1 MTKSKKLHLRL
12 RKSCITIASSLLCIL
27 IGLLI
32 GFVFLLL
39 LDPSHAWKD
48 GFWPM
53 LQSGFR
59 MVNNEALKKSG
70 MNWMTVGQEL
80 SEAAPIIM
88 TGLSVAFAFQTGL
101 FNIGAAGQY
110 VLGAF
115 GAMYAALIL
124 HLPWYLCLLA
134 ATLMGALWGA
144 IPGICKAFLNVN
156 EVITCIMFN
165 WIGLFTVNN
174 ILYDRGSG
182 PMYNQYTAQ
191 TYAISAVSPHS
202 QIPSKLLGLDLYA
215 VFKYP
220 SLTISIF
227 LAVIAALLCLLIL
240 NRTTFGYEL
249 KACGFNRNAARYA
262 GIRDKQ
268 KIVLAMV
275 IAGALAGFG
284 AGLYYLS
291 GAAQWS
297 PGDSTALPSVGFDG
311 ISVALLASLNPVG
324 CILSGLFLSHLN
336 VGGSQM
342 TQALFPTEVA
352 HLISGIIIYL
362 CAFSSLFRKRVVHV
376 LENLNTPGKK
386 ASEYRRKQN
395 DFDD

>member
-1 MTKSKKLHLRL
+1 MKKSRNLNSRLKKG
-12 RKSCITIASSLLCIL
+12 CITAVSSLLCIL
-27 IGLLI
+27 LGLLI
-32 GFVFLLL
+32 GFLLL
-39 LDPSHAWKD
+39 LILDPAHAWKD

-59 MVNNEALKKSG
+59 MVNNEALKRSG

-134 ATLMGALWGA
+134 ATLLGALWGA
-144 IPGICKAFLNVN
+144 IPGICKALLNIN

-165 WIGLFTVNN
+165 WIGLYAINT
-174 ILYDRGSG
+174 ILYGRGSG

-191 TYAISAVSPHS
+191 TYAISAVSPRS
-202 QIPSKLLGLDLYA
+202 QIPASFFGIDLYA
-215 VFKYP
+215 VFRYP

-227 LAVIAALLCLLIL
+227 LAVIAAILCLLVL

-249 KACGFNRNAARYA
+249 KACGFNRDAAKYA

-275 IAGALAGFG
+275 ISGALAGFG

-342 TQALFPTEVA
+342 TQSLFPAEVA
-352 HLISGIIIYL
+352 NLISGVIIYL
-362 CAFSSLFRKRVVHV
+362 CAFSALFRKRVVTV
-376 LENLNTPGKK
+376 LEKLSTPRK
-386 ASEYRRKQN
+386 ASAGTQEEKP
-395 DFDD
+395 